1 MNVDLFGADSASLP
15 CQAWQ
20 VIEAARRQY
29 LTGELIL
36 DTNPPTHVYLRDGRA
51 YFAERSTDGGLGVRL
66 LVEGVITRAQLQKGT
81 LLVSGSEHLG
91 RLFERDSTIERE
103 PVELCVELMTDDV
116 LVAVAGEQIA
126 GYRMTMYKR
135 HASGID
141 RWLPTR
147 VEVIT
152 RLVEHTEHADDAVR
166 AELPASP
173 VAAPPPRP
181 APTPAPVLAPTLAPA
196 FTPAPDPTVHAIAP
210 TISPVAATAI
220 LVEQSAGD
228 QYLAG
233 IDFEGSVVD
242 ETMSAAIAEEVAEA
256 VRRAL
261 AAMDTAQTGSM
272 DFSDLFSG
280 LPSTNAPAA

>member
-1 MNVDLFGADSASLP
+1 MNVDLLGDEGASLP

-29 LTGELIL
+29 LTGELVL
-36 DTNPPTHVYLRDGRA
+36 ETNPPTHVYLRDGRA

-66 LVEGVITRAQLQKGT
+66 LVEGVITRTQLQKGT

-141 RWLPTR
+141 RWLPSR

-152 RLVEHTEHADDAVR
+152 RLVEHTEQAEDAFR
-166 AELPASP
+166 AELPAAP
-173 VAAPPPRP
+173 VAAPQPRP
-181 APTPAPVLAPTLAPA
+181 AHTPAPIL
-196 FTPAPDPTVHAIAP
+196 TPATAPTVHAIAP
-210 TISPVAATAI
+210 TISPVTATAN

-233 IDFEGSVVD
+233 IGFEDSVVD

-261 AAMDTAQTGSM
+261 AAMDTTQMGSM
-272 DFSDLFSG
+272 DFSDLFNG
-280 LPSTNAPAA
+280 MPSTPATAPAG

>member
-1 MNVDLFGADSASLP
+1 MNVDLFGDDGASLP
-15 CQAWQ
+15 CKAWQ

-29 LTGELIL
+29 LTGELL
-36 DTNPPTHVYLRDGRA
+36 LETNPPTHVYLRDGQA

-66 LVEGVITRAQLQKGT
+66 LVEGVITRTQLQQGT

-91 RLFERDSTIERE
+91 RLFERDSTIERQ
-103 PVELCVELMTDDV
+103 PVELCVELMTDEV

-152 RLVEHTEHADDAVR
+152 RLVEHTEQADDAAG
-166 AELPASP
+166 AELPTSAM
-173 VAAPPPRP
+173 APPQPRP
-181 APTPAPVLAPTLAPA
+181 TPTPAPAPILTPSPA
-196 FTPAPDPTVHAIAP
+196 VDAIAP
-210 TISPVAATAI
+210 TISPAKAAAN

-261 AAMDTAQTGSM
+261 AAMDTTQTGSM
-272 DFSDLFSG
+272 DFSDLFRG
-280 LPSTNAPAA
+280 LPSTTAPAA